1 MKKIIITSL
10 MVVMLLVN
18 LMPVTLVYANSPAV
32 TITITADK
40 QEVAPGEEINYTI
53 KCKATDVVSSIT
65 MELDIPEDLIL
76 IEAKVNEETKNKLN
90 LFDYSIEN
98 SIITMMHQSAFSI
111 DDTIATF
118 KCKAKDVATGEY
130 TVKVKGVEVT
140 DENIDPIAESEYTI
154 TPSTTKIKAA
164 VTGISLNST

>member
-76 IEAKVNEETKNKLN
+76 IEAKVNEETKNK
-90 LFDYSIEN
+90 I
-98 SIITMMHQSAFSI
+98 H
-111 DDTIATF
+111 
-118 KCKAKDVATGEY
+118 
-130 TVKVKGVEVT
+130 
-140 DENIDPIAESEYTI
+140 
-154 TPSTTKIKAA
+154 PSS
-164 VTGISLNST
+164 G